1 MKIRVLIVCLI
12 LFPAASLF
20 ARGKND
26 VIVMNNGDTLTGTVK
41 GIDGGVLYFSLP
53 YVIETISIDWSKV
66 VSLHSQQLFLVK
78 MQDGSVYTG
87 TVNSALTAPGSPVKL
102 EVVDPRGNQILVDS
116 TQIAQVG
123 QTSDKFFK
131 RFTGGVNFGVTY
143 TKGNQ
148 STQYNLSGLAAYPR
162 ERWLA
167 QAGFSSNLSSSS
179 GANVSTRNQ
188 VNLSALR
195 LLPWKNYF
203 YEGLGTFLQS
213 AEQGIDVQTTLG
225 GGFGRYLK
233 NTDRT
238 TVSLLGGV
246 AWQQTRYGQSTVP
259 AGTQNVFAG
268 LVGTSAN
275 LYRFNKTTLNVSA
288 ILLPA
293 LSEPGRVF
301 FSTNASY
308 YIKITGN
315 LSWNI
320 SFYGNWDNRPP
331 GNLPHSDYGT
341 SSGISWTFGSSLRT
355 APRSGP

>member
-1 MKIRVLIVCLI
+1 MKIRVLMLCFTL
-12 LFPAASLF
+12 LPAASLF
-20 ARGKND
+20 AREKTD

-41 GIDGGVLYFSLP
+41 GIDAGVLYFSLP
-53 YVIETISIDWSKV
+53 YVIQTISIDWSKV

-78 MQDGSVYTG
+78 MQDGSAYTG
-87 TVNSALTAPGSPVKL
+87 TVNSALATRGGPIKL
-102 EVVDPRGNQILVDS
+102 EVVDPRGNQILIDS
-116 TQIAQVG
+116 SRIAEVG
-123 QTSDKFFK
+123 QTSEKFLQ
-131 RFTGGVNFGVTY
+131 RFTGGANFGVTY

-148 STQYNLSGLAAYPR
+148 TTQYVLSGLAAYPR
-162 ERWLA
+162 ERWIA

-188 VNLSALR
+188 LNLSALR

-203 YEGLGTFLQS
+203 YEGLGSFLQS

-225 GGFGRYLK
+225 GGPGRYLK
-233 NTDRT
+233 NTSRT
-238 TVSLLGGV
+238 AWSVLGGV
-246 AWQQTRYGQSTVP
+246 GWQQTKYRQSTVP

-268 LVGTSAN
+268 LVGTSLN

-288 ILLPA
+288 SLLPA

-308 YIKITGN
+308 FIKITGN

-355 APRSGP
+355 APRSVQ